1 MTRSYARAK
10 PLLLVYGKLL
20 RPAPGGLR
28 VFPLKDN
35 IPTDRFPV
43 VTVVLI
49 AINVVVFL
57 FWQQPSGLNGVDDTK
72 VVEYGAIPYEIT
84 HPGQHCAIAGSQL
97 VCGDIE
103 TGDAPTWVTLFTSMF
118 MHGGFL
124 HIIGNM
130 LFLWIFGNNVEDAM
144 GPVRF
149 VLFYLVGGVAALAG
163 QVVFDPS
170 APIPTIGASGAVAAV
185 LGGYLLLWPRA
196 RVLTVVF
203 IIFFFTILELPAFVM
218 LGLWFLQ
225 QAFFAARDLSDPLG
239 GGGGIA
245 YWAHIGGFAFG
256 LIFIKSL
263 VRKRKEPEPKY
274 PGY

>member
-1 MTRSYARAK
+1 
-10 PLLLVYGKLL
+10 
-20 RPAPGGLR
+20 

-35 IPTDRFPV
+35 IPTERFPV
-43 VTVVLI
+43 VTVALI
-49 AINVVVFL
+49 VINVVVFL
-57 FWQQPSGLNGVDDTK
+57 FWQEPSGLNGVDDTK
-72 VVEYGAIPYEIT
+72 VVEYGAIPFEIT
-84 HPGQHCAIAGSQL
+84 HPGDHCEIAGQQL

-103 TGDAPTWVTLFTSMF
+103 AGDPPTLVTIFTSMF

-149 VLFYLVGGVAALAG
+149 VLFYLAGGVAALAG
-163 QVVFDPS
+163 QVLVNPN
-170 APIPTIGASGAVAAV
+170 AAVPTIGASGAVAAV

-203 IIFFFTILELPAFVM
+203 IVFFFTILELPAFVM
-218 LGLWFLQ
+218 LGLWFLE

-239 GGGGIA
+239 GGSGVA
-245 YWAHIGGFAFG
+245 YWAHLGGFAFG
-256 LIFIKSL
+256 LIFIKAL
-263 VRKRKEPEPKY
+263 VRKHKEPEPKY
-274 PGY
+274 PLY